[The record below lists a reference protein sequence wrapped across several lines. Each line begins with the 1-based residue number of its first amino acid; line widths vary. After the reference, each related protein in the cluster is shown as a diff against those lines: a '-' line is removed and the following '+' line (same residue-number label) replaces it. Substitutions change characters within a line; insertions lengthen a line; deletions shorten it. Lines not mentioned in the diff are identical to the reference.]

1 MTQTAPTLGKARTIK
16 ETFSRETTVGIDIQA
31 DSAIIWALLTN
42 AADFSRWNTTVI
54 SLEGNIQKGE
64 RIKLKSSLNPKRI
77 FTLTIKE
84 FEPEKRLL
92 WGDSQGNRTFILS
105 PVSNGNVRFSMTEK
119 IGGLMFPLYAKY
131 IPPFDAS
138 FEQFAAELK
147 KESEFIN
154 NTRK

>member
-147 KESEFIN
+147 KESEFVN

>member
-1 MTQTAPTLGKARTIK
+1 MTQTVPTLGKARTIV
-16 ETFSRETTVGIDIQA
+16 ETFNRETSVSIDIQA
-31 DSAIIWALLTN
+31 DSTIIWALLTN

-54 SLEGNIQKGE
+54 SLEGNIQKGQ
-64 RIKLKSSLNPKRI
+64 RIKLKSSLDHKRT

-84 FEPEKRLL
+84 LEPEKKLV

-105 PVSNGNVRFSMTEK
+105 PVGNGTMRFSMAEK

-138 FEQFAAELK
+138 FEQFAADLK